1 MSTLPN
7 VACSL
12 LQLPHE
18 LFEII
23 LGNLG
28 YAEIG
33 WLRLTC
39 KTLQHRTHYR
49 FRQQFCRR
57 ETDLSTNSL
66 QRLINAISHEEFG
79 SAIQDLT
86 VVAATYDPAYLKDLM
101 DKDKHHAPYQFYP
114 RAMPQRGPNVTDLT
128 PEQLAQAK
136 WEYNLFSQS
145 AAEQPSV
152 KALERQLNSSST
164 SNEASDTNP
173 EESEKASLALTM
185 LTIAFSQ
192 LGRLRTLSLESAV
205 YKMAAMRLPAYKC
218 TEWPQMWKKA
228 SSVFS
233 AVMTTVAESQMQ
245 VQRLNIYG
253 GQWGCSVPTFLVD
266 DLVHKLRDQGLK
278 EAFGGLKA
286 LALCVSVQVNYDN
299 PHQYPAPTESDYKG
313 LSAFLSLCPDLRDLD
328 LHVYKLRH
336 QWDDGE
342 RIFTEVSD
350 NLKFSSLNRCTLRG
364 LQLHQGDLMTF
375 LRNSP
380 NLQTLELRK
389 LSLQERSWR
398 PVFDYCSSSE
408 NTIDKVTLHLLYDPG
423 FLYFGTKSVLDLFTL
438 EGEDLKRGIIYQIIP
453 REGESGFAA
462 LQVEYGPPEAVPLR
476 LEFNGIRREG

>member
-1 MSTLPN
+1 
-7 VACSL
+7 
-12 LQLPHE
+12 
-18 LFEII
+18 
-23 LGNLG
+23 
-28 YAEIG
+28 
-33 WLRLTC
+33 
-39 KTLQHRTHYR
+39 
-49 FRQQFCRR
+49 
-57 ETDLSTNSL
+57 
-66 QRLINAISHEEFG
+66 LIDAISHEEFG

-86 VVAATYDPAYLKDLM
+86 IVAATYDPAYLKDLM
-101 DKDKHHAPYQFYP
+101 DKDIHHAPSQFYQ
-114 RAMPQRGPNVTDLT
+114 RTMPQHGPNVPDLT

-173 EESEKASLALTM
+173 VEDEKASLALTM

-192 LGRLRTLSLESAV
+192 LGRLRTLSLEAAV

-233 AVMTTVAESQMQ
+233 AVMTTIAESQMQ

-266 DLVHKLRDQGLK
+266 DLVNKLRDQGLK

-286 LALCVSVQVNYDN
+286 LALCISLKVNYDE
-299 PHQYPAPTESDYKG
+299 PYLDQALTESDYKG

-328 LHVYKLRH
+328 VHVYKLRY
-336 QWDDGE
+336 QWEDE

-350 NLKFSSLNRCTLRG
+350 NLEFSSLNRCTLRG

-380 NLQTLELRK
+380 NLQTLEFRK
-389 LSLQERSWR
+389 LSLQESSWP
-398 PVFDYCSSSE
+398 PVFDYCSSND
-408 NTIDKVTLHLLYDPG
+408 NTIDKVTLHLLYDPE
-423 FLYFGTKSVLDLFTL
+423 FLYFDPEYVRDQLTL
-438 EGEDLKRGIIYQIIP
+438 EGEDLKRGIVYQIVP
-453 REGESGFAA
+453 RGMGSGFAP
-462 LQVEYGPPEAVPLR
+462 LPVEYGPPETVPLR
-476 LEFNGIRREG
+476 LDFDGIRREG